1 MRKLKIYLDT
11 SVISFY
17 FAEDAPEKMAITRK
31 FFDEK
36 LKESDYEIFLSY
48 LVIGELGNTKDLKKR
63 NQLLSFAAQL
73 QAAILHPTAETE
85 IITQRFLEIGIIPAK
100 VQADAIHLALAIANR
115 MDYILSWNF
124 QHLVRPATRK
134 AVREFAISEGYK
146 IVEITTPEE
155 VLEGGE

>member
-1 MRKLKIYLDT
+1 MKKTKIYLDT

-31 FFDEK
+31 FFDEE
-36 LKESDYEIFLSY
+36 LKDGGYEIFLSY
-48 LVIGELGNTKDLKKR
+48 LVLRELGNTKESERR
-63 NQLLSFAAQL
+63 NKLLNFAGQL
-73 QAAILHPTAETE
+73 QAEMLQPTVEVET
-85 IITQRFLEIGIIPAK
+85 ITKKFLETGIIPPK
-100 VQADAIHLALAIANR
+100 VQDDAIHLALAIINR

-155 VLEGGE
+155 VLRGGE

>member
-1 MRKLKIYLDT
+1 MRKIKIYIDT

-17 FAEDAPEKMAITRK
+17 YAEDAPEKMAITRK

-36 LKESDYEIFLSY
+36 LKESGYEIFLSY
-48 LVIGELGNTKDLKKR
+48 LVLRELGNTKELDHR
-63 NQLLSFAAQL
+63 NKLLLFAGQL
-73 QAAILHPTAETE
+73 QAEILQPTAETE
-85 IITQRFLEIGIIPAK
+85 TITEKFLEAGLIPPK
-100 VQADAIHLALAIANR
+100 VRADAIHLALAIVNR

-155 VLEGGE
+155 VLQGGE